1 MKVVNRLGDGV
12 DKGGGNMSGEQ
23 SREEFE
29 RLVNEALGEPR
40 EDLDETLTRYGRVHS
55 LVDATD
61 SEQIVELL
69 SEILAELRELRS
81 DFQEFTGYNVY
92 KMSTVIDDL
101 GDRITGGAGGV
112 GGVDLHDVRVAIDAV
127 ENAIDMK

>member
-1 MKVVNRLGDGV
+1 
-12 DKGGGNMSGEQ
+12 MSGEQ
-23 SREEFE
+23 SREEYE
-29 RLVNEALGEPR
+29 RLVSESLGEPR
-40 EDLDETLTRYGRVHS
+40 DDLASHDQAEM
-55 LVDATD
+55 LVGLTD

-69 SEILAELRELRS
+69 SEILEELRELRS

-92 KMSTVIDDL
+92 KMSTVVDDL

-112 GGVDLHDVRVAIDAV
+112 GGADLDEVRRSIDAI